1 MEKIIKIGAEA
12 TISSTK
18 WFEISAISKI
28 RHKKKYRPIEIDNLI
43 RVQRTIKEANIMN
56 KTRLLKIDVPII
68 YFVDPNNAEIIM
80 ENVDGPRIKEYLSN
94 KNIDCKGHT
103 GSAHLTGEG
112 ADLRVDRDRA
122 RIVIQKAIEMGFSV
136 GIQQRGNSRFIH
148 VDTKIR
154 KSGKANLWSY
164 A

>member
-1 MEKIIKIGAEA
+1 
-12 TISSTK
+12 
-18 WFEISAISKI
+18 
-28 RHKKKYRPIEIDNLI
+28 
-43 RVQRTIKEANIMN
+43 MN
-56 KTRLLKIDVPII
+56 EHFMMKLQQLRDSCKFALPVNSG
-68 YFVDPNNAEIIM
+68 FRCAQ
-80 ENVDGPRIKEYLSN
+80 

-112 ADLRVDRDRA
+112 ADLRVDRDKA
-122 RIVIQKAIEMGFSV
+122 RIVIQRAIEMGFSV
-136 GIQQRGNSRFIH
+136 GIQQKGGSRFVH

>member
-1 MEKIIKIGAEA
+1 MWNFKNIIQSFTFDEMACKNCAHCGGV
-12 TISSTK
+12 S
-18 WFEISAISKI
+18 
-28 RHKKKYRPIEIDNLI
+28 D
-43 RVQRTIKEANIMN
+43 MN
-56 KTRLLKIDVPII
+56 EHFMMKLQQLRDACGFALPVNSG
-68 YFVDPNNAEIIM
+68 FRCAQ
-80 ENVDGPRIKEYLSN
+80 

-112 ADLRVDRDRA
+112 ADLRVDRDKA
-122 RIVIQKAIEMGFSV
+122 RLVIQKAIEMGFSV
-136 GIQQRGNSRFIH
+136 GIQQKGKSRFVH

>member
-1 MEKIIKIGAEA
+1 MWNFKNIIKSFTFDEMACQNC
-12 TISSTK
+12 
-18 WFEISAISKI
+18 
-28 RHKKKYRPIEIDNLI
+28 RHCVGVSDMNEHFMMKLQNL
-43 RVQRTIKEANIMN
+43 RDSCKFPLPVNSGFRCAQ
-56 KTRLLKIDVPII
+56 
-68 YFVDPNNAEIIM
+68 
-80 ENVDGPRIKEYLSN
+80 
-94 KNIDCKGHT
+94 KNIDCNGHV

-112 ADLRVDRDRA
+112 ADLRVDRDKA
-122 RIVIQKAIEMGFSV
+122 RVVIQKAIEMGFSV